1 MSPAAPAQV
10 SIVVPITSA
19 PSSNLE
25 DSLCRWMC
33 RGGGRHGR
41 RRSIFSVTQVSPLC
55 IQVGFCGCYSKKGE
69 KGMRTHVHSLH
80 SLAVSLGFIWG
91 RALQSSPC
99 SLGSRLRS
107 SPHCKGAATHCDP
120 LQVHNR
126 CKPGISTSQQSGIL
140 YKCDKPNVFGV
151 YETT

>member
-1 MSPAAPAQV
+1 
-10 SIVVPITSA
+10 
-19 PSSNLE
+19 
-25 DSLCRWMC
+25 
-33 RGGGRHGR
+33 
-41 RRSIFSVTQVSPLC
+41 
-55 IQVGFCGCYSKKGE
+55 
-69 KGMRTHVHSLH
+69 MRTHVHSLR

-99 SLGSRLRS
+99 SLGSGLRS

-120 LQVHNR
+120 RPVCNR

-151 YETT
+151 YENYLKYNWGREYRVSYKLVGKKYIFKKKRNVKEQKEMLPETSPGNKSCSNKQ